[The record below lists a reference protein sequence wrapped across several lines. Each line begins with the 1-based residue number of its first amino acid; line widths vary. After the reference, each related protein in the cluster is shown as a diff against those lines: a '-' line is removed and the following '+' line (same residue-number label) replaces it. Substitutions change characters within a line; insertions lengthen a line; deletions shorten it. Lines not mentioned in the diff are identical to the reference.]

1 MGGSM
6 KKIKYR
12 NVRQYFSYRRIQQK
26 AEESGAACT
35 PQGYA
40 GIFEAVMVI
49 TVLTGWFYRL
59 QPIWIFMVMAA
70 GILCIPAVTAT
81 YFSGKEK
88 KKKFHDVDVYIH
100 QMIYSFERQP
110 KILTA
115 LEDTLKVTDHK
126 MKNCII
132 AAIQEMQYGTTKDV
146 YRMALKNIEK
156 EYACSRITTLH
167 TFLTQVEEKGGEYK
181 SSLEILRCDADHWVK
196 QVYQFQEEIRRIKQT
211 TAIGVVLSFLMA
223 SVSVLVTYI
232 CENTSEIRLDITHEP
247 LYQAVSCTFLILC
260 MMYCLI

>member
-1 MGGSM
+1 M
-6 KKIKYR
+6 
-12 NVRQYFSYRRIQQK
+12 
-26 AEESGAACT
+26 
-35 PQGYA
+35 
-40 GIFEAVMVI
+40 
-49 TVLTGWFYRL
+49 
-59 QPIWIFMVMAA
+59 
-70 GILCIPAVTAT
+70 
-81 YFSGKEK
+81 
-88 KKKFHDVDVYIH
+88 DVYIH

-196 QVYQFQEEIRRIKQT
+196 RVYQFQEEIRRIKQT

-232 CENTSEIRLDITHEP
+232 C
-247 LYQAVSCTFLILC
+247 
-260 MMYCLI
+260 

>member
-1 MGGSM
+1 MVLQITADMDFYGDGSGNTLYSRGDRRVFFRER
-6 KKIKYR
+6 KEKERAEREKAKA
-12 NVRQYFSYRRIQQK
+12 VREEKQ
-26 AEESGAACT
+26 AEENETKETKKKPFSWK
-35 PQGYA
+35 
-40 GIFEAVMVI
+40 
-49 TVLTGWFYRL
+49 L
-59 QPIWIFMVMAA
+59 AA
-70 GILCIPAVTAT
+70 GILAGVVITGAA
-81 YFSGKEK
+81 G
-88 KKKFHDVDVYIH
+88 DVDVYIH

-181 SSLEILRCDADHWVK
+181 SSLEILRCDADHWV
-196 QVYQFQEEIRRIKQT
+196 
-211 TAIGVVLSFLMA
+211 
-223 SVSVLVTYI
+223 SVSGGNKTHKTDNGNRSSTEFSDGIGICAGYI
-232 CENTSEIRLDITHEP
+232 YL
-247 LYQAVSCTFLILC
+247 
-260 MMYCLI
+260 

>member
-1 MGGSM
+1 M
-6 KKIKYR
+6 
-12 NVRQYFSYRRIQQK
+12 
-26 AEESGAACT
+26 
-35 PQGYA
+35 QGVHL
-40 GIFEAVMVI
+40 E
-49 TVLTGWFYRL
+49 
-59 QPIWIFMVMAA
+59 
-70 GILCIPAVTAT
+70 
-81 YFSGKEK
+81 
-88 KKKFHDVDVYIH
+88 YIH

-156 EYACSRITTLH
+156 EYACS
-167 TFLTQVEEKGGEYK
+167 TQVEEKGGEYK

-196 QVYQFQEEIRRIKQT
+196 RVYQFQEEIRRIKQT

-247 LYQAVSCTFLILC
+247 LYQVVSCT
-260 MMYCLI
+260 